1 MIQPTENM
9 FYYEFDWNI
18 PNVNQN
24 KVYLAMKGLIGIPSF
39 NMMCDGAGYKWKI
52 EKNQNFK
59 IISEEQF
66 NEKAKFNNIVY
77 FFGGSIKYN
86 ELLKYPKK
94 LQQHI
99 ELELYEN
106 KFKKFSSLSVENK
119 IIIVKQKVDNFK
131 KELLKDMKKK
141 GFER

>member
-18 PNVNQN
+18 PNVESD
-24 KVYLAMKGLIGIPSF
+24 KVYLAMKGLISIPSF
-39 NMMCDGAGYKWKI
+39 NMMCDGVGYKWKI
-52 EKNQNFK
+52 EKNQNFR

-66 NEKAKFNNIVY
+66 NEKAKIDNIVY
-77 FFGGSIKYN
+77 FFGKNIKYN
-86 ELLKYPKK
+86 ELLKYPRK

-106 KFKKFSSLSVENK
+106 KYKKFINLSVENK
-119 IIIVKQKVDNFK
+119 IIVVKQIIDDFK
-131 KELLKDMKKK
+131 KELLKDTKKK
-141 GFER
+141 GLER